1 MALFLDLDV
10 ALKAVKP
17 PVKRRFLL
25 SAEASLVHLAAA
37 VRDAFGWSGQKA
49 FEAWRAEPGSPPL
62 AAAGDLAAFR
72 RPLAEVLAPPC
83 RSLIVVYDP
92 DAWWEHVVTLKRTR
106 ELPDDAVRRF
116 VSGKGATPPEHC
128 GGLAGYEAWRADG
141 GVLPEPDLDD
151 LRTTFD
157 A

>member
-10 ALKAVKP
+10 ALKALKP

-25 SAEASLVHLAAA
+25 AAEATLADLYAA
-37 VRDAFGWSGQKA
+37 VRDAFGWSGQKP
-49 FEAWRAEPGSPPL
+49 FEAWRAEPGLPPI
-62 AAAGDLAAFR
+62 AAAGDAAATR
-72 RPLAEVLAPPC
+72 
-83 RSLIVVYDP
+83 RSLLDLLGPSNRSVIVVYDP

-106 ELPDDAVRRF
+106 ELPDDARRRF
-116 VSGKGATPPEHC
+116 AGGKGATPPEDC
-128 GGLAGYEAWRADG
+128 GGLAAYESWRAAG

-151 LRTTFD
+151 LRNTFD